1 MCSGNLVGCLT
12 SLPVVAHNAL
22 LDTLLSPGVLC
33 KLLSMELHALFG
45 VSFCRITSLHLA
57 AMFGCSFLI
66 LATLAAIAAIQAL
79 VVWSKGTSKFL
90 NK

>member
-1 MCSGNLVGCLT
+1 MGCLT

-45 VSFCRITSLHLA
+45 VSFCRITY
-57 AMFGCSFLI
+57 FITC
-66 LATLAAIAAIQAL
+66 
-79 VVWSKGTSKFL
+79 VE
-90 NK
+90 

>member
-1 MCSGNLVGCLT
+1 MLPDGDWCVSPGNLVGCLT

-45 VSFCRITSLHLA
+45 VSFCRIASFITLHV
-57 AMFGCSFLI
+57 CSFP
-66 LATLAAIAAIQAL
+66 TL
-79 VVWSKGTSKFL
+79 
-90 NK
+90 

>member
-1 MCSGNLVGCLT
+1 MGCLT

-45 VSFCRITSLHLA
+45 VSFCRIFFFVMYNITRVQ
-57 AMFGCSFLI
+57 FPNFI
-66 LATLAAIAAIQAL
+66 ATLAAIAAIQAL